1 MTPAELASAYSRERE
16 RLNILQAEERAQA
29 SVVAELEQALFD
41 AIENAGLRS
50 VKVAG
55 LGTFSLYDLA
65 WAKIADRNVAMK
77 WAEDNCP
84 EVITLNHQQLSVM
97 VRAALKEEGPMPE
110 GVEFTTSRKISWRKA

>member
-1 MTPAELASAYSRERE
+1 MTPAEIARAF
-16 RLNILQAEERAQA
+16 AKERAKLTVIQDKEKAQA
-29 SVVAELEQALFD
+29 AIVGELEQDLFD

-50 VKVAG
+50 VKVAA

-65 WAKIADRNVAMK
+65 WAKIEDRDKALK